1 MHINLIQVPY
11 DSGQRN
17 RRMGRGPFYFVENG
31 AVAHLRS
38 MDIAVRES
46 IIEPTTTFHTEIET
60 TFELLNGIANQ
71 VQVAVAENAFP
82 LILAGN
88 CSSTVGA
95 ISGLNPLPVGL
106 IWFDAHGDFNTPET
120 SATGFLD
127 GMGLAMLTGRCWTP
141 LTSRIPGFRTLP
153 DTRIVLVG
161 ARDFDETESEQL
173 RKSGIALIPWEEVR
187 EKGGAAV
194 LEERLTALQAVVDHV
209 YVHVDLDVHDA
220 ELAPANHFA
229 APGGLRPDEV
239 RDVLRSIAGRF
250 TIAGTSVTAFDPE
263 CDVDNQTLQAGLAL
277 IKLFAEI
284 ARNQRSGRGA

>member
-1 MHINLIQVPY
+1 
-11 DSGQRN
+11 
-17 RRMGRGPFYFVENG
+17 MGRGPFYFVENG